1 MDRPDAMETSR
12 ELPALRPANYRDTHP
27 FLQQNI
33 PSFTNSCLP
42 SMHKSLEPTELT
54 LFPGIYAYYVASMEN
69 LVELDDI
76 E

>member
-1 MDRPDAMETSR
+1 MDRPDAIEMSR
-12 ELPALRPANYRDTHP
+12 ELPALRPANHRNTHP

-33 PSFTNSCLP
+33 PSYINSCLP
-42 SMHKSLEPTELT
+42 SMHKSFEPTELT
-54 LFPGIYAYYVASMEN
+54 LLPSIYAYYVASMEN